1 MISRAVTWATD
12 FLHPLAWVLLAML
25 GFWWLGASLAGDTQT
40 SVQKPIRGEVSSSV
54 DITVLDL
61 PDGAVGVFQTQSNA
75 LLAKFESGEGS
86 FVRTIFRSLVRDR
99 RVRQVSAPPQFILR
113 SLSDGRVIVEDPS
126 TGSQIELDAF
136 GHINADQFREMLRA
150 GAAPSELKSAAEVVA
165 R

>member
-1 MISRAVTWATD
+1 MSKLVTWATD

-40 SVQKPIRGEVSSSV
+40 SVKKPIRGEVSSSV

-61 PDGAVGVFQTQSNA
+61 PDGAIGVFQTQSNA
-75 LLAKFESGEGS
+75 TLARFESGEGS

-99 RVRQVSAPPQFILR
+99 RVREVSAPPQFILR
-113 SLSDGRVIVEDPS
+113 GLSDGRVIVEDPRK
-126 TGSQIELDAF
+126 GSQIELDAF
-136 GHINADQFREMLRA
+136 GHINADQFRDMLRA
-150 GAAPSELKSAAEVVA
+150 GAASSNLGSTAEVVT

>member
-1 MISRAVTWATD
+1 MSRLITWAVS

-40 SVQKPIRGEVSSSV
+40 SAQKPIRGEISSSI

-75 LLAKFESGEGS
+75 PLARFESGEGS

-99 RVRQVSAPPQFILR
+99 RVRQVSAPPQFTLR
-113 SLSDGRVIVEDPS
+113 GLADGRVVVEDPS

-136 GHINADQFREMLRA
+136 GHINADQFRDMLQA
-150 GAAPSELKSAAEVVA
+150 GEAPSELKSAAEVVA

>member
-1 MISRAVTWATD
+1 MGKLATWATD

-25 GFWWLGASLAGDTQT
+25 GFWWLGASLAEDTQT

-54 DITVLDL
+54 EITVLDL
-61 PDGAVGVFQTQSNA
+61 PDGAIGVFQTQSNA
-75 LLAKFESGEGS
+75 TLARFESGEGS

-113 SLSDGRVIVEDPS
+113 GLSDGRVIVEDPS

-136 GHINADQFREMLRA
+136 GHINADQFRDMLQA
-150 GAAPSELKSAAEVVA
+150 GAAPSKLRSAAEVVA

>member
-1 MISRAVTWATD
+1 MSRLLTWATD

-61 PDGAVGVFQTQSNA
+61 PDGAVGVFHTQSNA
-75 LLAKFESGEGS
+75 PLARFESGEGS

-113 SLSDGRVIVEDPS
+113 GLSDGRVIVEDPS

-136 GHINADQFREMLRA
+136 GHINADHFRDMLQA
-150 GAAPSELKSAAEVVA
+150 GSTPSKLRSAAEVVA

>member
-1 MISRAVTWATD
+1 MSRPLIWLTGL
-12 FLHPLAWVLLAML
+12 LHPLVWVLLAML

-40 SVQKPIRGEVSSSV
+40 SVQNPIRGEVSSSV

-61 PDGAVGVFQTQSNA
+61 PDGAVGVFETQSNA
-75 LLAKFESGEGS
+75 PLAQFESGEGS

-113 SLSDGRVIVEDPS
+113 GLSDGRVLVEDPS

-136 GHINADQFREMLRA
+136 GHINADQFRDMLRA
-150 GAAPSELKSAAEVVA
+150 GAALSNLGSTAEVVT